1 MGVVFGVIMK
11 GCGLFKV
18 RVKRLPLT
26 LVAVAVI
33 AIVALEIF
41 RAGAG
46 ENFTEFESGAQYNA
60 DSDIT
65 LNEDRPAS
73 LFLPANYSAETP
85 VPLLINLHGYTGKGS
100 VHSSYTYLQVA
111 AKEKGLA
118 YVAPDGTE
126 DSLRSQFW
134 NASTACCNF
143 NGVDVDDVA
152 YIKSLIDEAS
162 SLVAIDPKRIYLF
175 GHSNGHFMS
184 YKFACSTNGV
194 VAAVAGLAGAMDNN
208 FDNCTK
214 SPTNILHI
222 HGTSDQTILY
232 NGGALFQKP
241 YPSVDQSLAQW
252 SEINSCTNPSE
263 KDFDLMQSM
272 VGSETT
278 NRTYSCTKAD
288 LELWR
293 INNGLHT
300 PTLDRE
306 FANKVLDWLLA
317 RKL

>member
-1 MGVVFGVIMK
+1 MK

-18 RVKRLPLT
+18 RVKRLPFT

-126 DSLRSQFW
+126 DSLRNQFW

-143 NGVDVDDVA
+143 NDVDVDDVA
-152 YIKSLIDEAS
+152 YIKSLIDEAA
-162 SLVAIDPKRIYLF
+162 SLVSIDPKRIYLF

-208 FDNCTK
+208 LDNCTK

-222 HGTSDQTILY
+222 HGRSDQTILY

-293 INNGLHT
+293 ISNGVHT

>member
-1 MGVVFGVIMK
+1 
-11 GCGLFKV
+11 
-18 RVKRLPLT
+18 
-26 LVAVAVI
+26 
-33 AIVALEIF
+33 
-41 RAGAG
+41 
-46 ENFTEFESGAQYNA
+46 
-60 DSDIT
+60 
-65 LNEDRPAS
+65 
-73 LFLPANYSAETP
+73 
-85 VPLLINLHGYTGKGS
+85 
-100 VHSSYTYLQVA
+100 
-111 AKEKGLA
+111 
-118 YVAPDGTE
+118 
-126 DSLRSQFW
+126 
-134 NASTACCNF
+134 
-143 NGVDVDDVA
+143 
-152 YIKSLIDEAS
+152 
-162 SLVAIDPKRIYLF
+162 
-175 GHSNGHFMS
+175 MS

-208 FDNCTK
+208 LDNCTK

-252 SEINSCTNPSE
+252 SEINSCTNSLE

-278 NRTYSCTKAD
+278 DRTYSCTKAD

-293 INNGLHT
+293 INNGVHT

-317 RKL
+317 RTL

>member
-1 MGVVFGVIMK
+1 M
-11 GCGLFKV
+11 FKV
-18 RVKRLPLT
+18 REKRLPLI
-26 LVAVAVI
+26 LISVAVI
-33 AIVALEIF
+33 AIIALEIF

-126 DSLRSQFW
+126 DSLRNQFW

-152 YIKSLIDEAS
+152 YIKSLIDEAA
-162 SLVAIDPKRIYLF
+162 SLVSIDPKRIYLF

-208 FDNCTK
+208 LDNCTK
-214 SPTNILHI
+214 SPTNILHL

-232 NGGALFQKP
+232 SGGALFQKP
-241 YPSVDQSLAQW
+241 YPSVDQTLAQW
-252 SEINSCTNPSE
+252 SEINSCTTSSE

-288 LELWR
+288 LEFWR
-293 INNGLHT
+293 INNGVHT

>member
-1 MGVVFGVIMK
+1 MK

-26 LVAVAVI
+26 LIAVAVI

-126 DSLRSQFW
+126 DSLRNQFW

-143 NGVDVDDVA
+143 NDVDVDDVA
-152 YIKSLIDEAS
+152 YIKSLIDEAA
-162 SLVAIDPKRIYLF
+162 SLVSIDPKRIYLF

-208 FDNCTK
+208 LDNCTK

-241 YPSVDQSLAQW
+241 YPSVDRSLAQW
-252 SEINSCTNPSE
+252 SEINSCTTSSE

-272 VGSETT
+272 AGSETT
-278 NRTYSCTKAD
+278 DRTYSCTKAD

-293 INNGLHT
+293 INNGVHT

-317 RKL
+317 RTL

>member
-1 MGVVFGVIMK
+1 LGVVFGVIMK

-26 LVAVAVI
+26 LIAVAVI

-46 ENFTEFESGAQYNA
+46 ENFTEFESGAQHNA

-118 YVAPDGTE
+118 YIAPDGTE
-126 DSLRSQFW
+126 DSLRNQFW

-143 NGVDVDDVA
+143 NDVDVDDVA

-162 SLVAIDPKRIYLF
+162 SLVSIDPKRIYLF

-208 FDNCTK
+208 LDDCTK

-232 NGGALFQKP
+232 TGGALFQKP

-252 SEINSCTNPSE
+252 SEINSCTNSTE

-288 LELWR
+288 LGLWR
-293 INNGLHT
+293 INNGVHT

>member
-1 MGVVFGVIMK
+1 
-11 GCGLFKV
+11 LFKV

-85 VPLLINLHGYTGKGS
+85 VPLLSNRHGYTGEGS

-111 AKEKGLA
+111 AKEQGLA

-126 DSLRSQFW
+126 DSLRNQFW

-143 NGVDVDDVA
+143 NDVAVDDVA
-152 YIKSLIDEAS
+152 YLQSLIDEAS
-162 SLVAIDPKRIYLF
+162 SLVSIDPKRIYLF

-184 YKFACSTNGV
+184 YKFACSTKGI
-194 VAAVAGLAGAMDNN
+194 VAAIAGLAGSTDEPCDGA
-208 FDNCTK
+208 
-214 SPTNILHI
+214 PTNILHI
-222 HGTSDQTILY
+222 HGTADQTILY
-232 NGGALFQKP
+232 GGGELFAKR
-241 YPSVDQSLAQW
+241 YPSVDETLAQW
-252 SEINSCTNPSE
+252 AGINSCSSSNES
-263 KDFDLMQSM
+263 DFELMQST
-272 VGSETT
+272 VGEETT
-278 NRTYSCTKAD
+278 NRTYSCSKAD

-293 INNGLHT
+293 INGGVHT
-300 PTLDRE
+300 PALDKE

>member
-1 MGVVFGVIMK
+1 M
-11 GCGLFKV
+11 
-18 RVKRLPLT
+18 T
-26 LVAVAVI
+26 LSKFLQGRRIPI
-33 AIVALEIF
+33 ALVIVAALAILSLEIF
-41 RAGAG
+41 RGSAGTEFG
-46 ENFTEFESGAQYNA
+46 EFESGAQYNS

-73 LFLPANYSAETP
+73 LFLPANYSEETP
-85 VPLLINLHGYTGKGS
+85 VPLLINLHGYSGESS

-111 AKEKGLA
+111 AKERGLA
-118 YVAPDGTE
+118 YIAPDGSE
-126 DSLRSQFW
+126 DSLRNQFW

-143 NGVDVDDVA
+143 NDVAVDDVT

-162 SLVAIDPKRIYLF
+162 SLVAIDPERIYLF

-184 YKFACSTNGV
+184 YKFACSTEGV
-194 VAAVAGLAGAMDNN
+194 VAAVAGLAGAMENN
-208 FDNCTK
+208 LDGCTK

-222 HGTSDQTILY
+222 HGTSDQTILFS
-232 NGGALFQKP
+232 GGALFQKS
-241 YPSVDQSLAQW
+241 YPSVDETLAQW
-252 SEINSCTNPSE
+252 AEINSCSSSKESE
-263 KDFDLMQSM
+263 FELMQAM

-278 NRTYSCTKAD
+278 SRAYSCTKAD

-293 INNGLHT
+293 INGGVHT
-300 PTLDRE
+300 PALDRE

>member
-1 MGVVFGVIMK
+1 MK
-11 GCGLFKV
+11 GCSLFKV
-18 RVKRLPLT
+18 RVKRLPLI
-26 LVAVAVI
+26 LIAVAVI

-46 ENFTEFESGAQYNA
+46 ENFTEFENGAQYNA

-65 LNEDRPAS
+65 LNENRPAS

-118 YVAPDGTE
+118 YIAPDGTE
-126 DSLRSQFW
+126 DSLRNQFW
-134 NASTACCNF
+134 NASTACCDF

-152 YIKSLIDEAS
+152 YIKSLIDEAA
-162 SLVAIDPKRIYLF
+162 SLVSIDPKRIYLF

-208 FDNCTK
+208 LDNCTK

-252 SEINSCTNPSE
+252 SEINSCTNSLE

-278 NRTYSCTKAD
+278 DRTYSCTKAD

-293 INNGLHT
+293 INNGVHT

-317 RKL
+317 RTL

>member
-1 MGVVFGVIMK
+1 MK

-100 VHSSYTYLQVA
+100 VHSSYTYLQGA

-208 FDNCTK
+208 LDNCTK